1 MAKET
6 TDDSGNGIIEKAAIS
21 GAFVSSPVIAWS
33 L

>member
-21 GAFVSSPVIAWS
+21 GGFVSSPVIAWS